1 MRNDHWNGRSAWIT
15 LDAFKDFV
23 TIQSRQF
30 EVQQDEFRPFR
41 KFLIGT
47 RRGAEQEL
55 QRFHAVARDV
65 DRICQIGSLE
75 GIHRELHI
83 VGVVLDQ

>member
-30 EVQQDEFRPFR
+30 QVQQDELRPFR
-41 KFLIGT
+41 KFFVRT

-65 DRICQIGSLE
+65 D
-75 GIHRELHI
+75 
-83 VGVVLDQ
+83 